1 MFITVFLLRIELQVK
16 YSIRLVL
23 HYVLYVHYIP
33 YNMYNSKYNSIKISL
48 LYSY

>member
-23 HYVLYVHYIP
+23 HYVLYVHYIFLTICTIV
-33 YNMYNSKYNSIKISL
+33 SIIVL
-48 LYSY
+48 